1 MKYFKDNNN
10 NIYAYE
16 EDVADEQIKDGLIPI
31 TEEEADTLSNPPKT
45 QSELDAQ
52 TETDAKTAVLLA
64 LSQITVTTIYG
75 NTFDGDDIARAD
87 MSSAILASETLNLTE
102 HNWKLADNTWKI
114 VQLDELKDAHAL
126 AIQAKGDILFNL

>member
-1 MKYFKDNNN
+1 MNLS
-10 NIYAYE
+10 
-16 EDVADEQIKDGLIPI
+16 QIKVDEINEKVSKEAKLIL
-31 TEEEADTLSNPPKT
+31 LS
-45 QSELDAQ
+45 E
-52 TETDAKTAVLLA
+52 
-64 LSQITVTTIYG
+64 ITVTTIYG